1 MDKYVFG
8 GVGGMCGVLVT
19 HPIDT
24 IKTNFQNGTAI
35 RPTQLYKGLV
45 PPMLG
50 VAVEKAL
57 VFGTFHAVR
66 NQFINKD
73 SNLAISIAGAA
84 SGLCAS
90 IIVTPCERLKIM
102 AQTNK
107 SANFKINAAIIPEL
121 YRGITATFSREVP
134 GFAIYFLT
142 YENLKR
148 NQSGSEKT
156 INKKDTFLF
165 GGFAGALSWL
175 FIYPQDLIKT
185 RIQASGTV
193 GTIGTVGTKG
203 MTNSGFCNVANMIYK
218 EGGIKAFYK
227 GFSLALAR
235 AIPLHAC
242 TFLVVE
248 MLTDRYSN

>member
-1 MDKYVFG
+1 MDKYVAG

-35 RPTQLYKGLV
+35 KPTQLYKGLM
-45 PPMLG
+45 PPMCG

-66 NQFINKD
+66 NQFENKD
-73 SNLAISIAGAA
+73 SNLAIGIAGAA

-102 AQTNK
+102 AQTNTK
-107 SANFKINAAIIPEL
+107 TNFKINAAVIPEL

-148 NQSGSEKT
+148 NQTESEKKV
-156 INKKDTFLF
+156 NKKDTFLF

-185 RIQASGTV
+185 RIQAQGTV
-193 GTIGTVGTKG
+193 KTTGTSNKFG
-203 MTNSGFCNVANMIYK
+203 NVAKTIYK

-248 MLTDRYSN
+248 MLTDMYSQKNN